1 MRQRSLTS
9 FLIMINVIV
18 FVLMFLFGGLKAF
31 SNPRI
36 YILFGAQ
43 IGNLISMGE
52 WFRLIT
58 SMFVHGGLF
67 HIFFNMMA
75 LFYVGNIVERAYGPS
90 RLITIYMLSG
100 IFGNILT
107 HFFIPY
113 AISVGA
119 SGAIFGLIG
128 LLFGAGFRHDTPV
141 ILKPI
146 TGTALLPII
155 LINVIWGFLP
165 GANINNFAHLGGVA
179 VGFTFGWLTPIR
191 YTKTS
196 YKVWKILSYIAYG
209 LIILSFIMLIIFDF
223 RFYILI

>member
-1 MRQRSLTS
+1 M
-9 FLIMINVIV
+9 FLI
-18 FVLMFLFGGLKAF
+18 GGLRAF
-31 SNPRI
+31 SDPML

-43 IGNLISMGE
+43 IGNLIKMGE

-67 HIFFNMMA
+67 HIFFNMIA
-75 LFYVGNIVERAYGPS
+75 LFYVGNLVERAYGPE
-90 RLITIYMLSG
+90 RFITIYMFSG

-107 HFFIPY
+107 HMFMPN

-128 LLFGAGFRHDTPV
+128 LLFGAGFRHDTPT
-141 ILKPI
+141 ILRPV

-165 GANINNFAHLGGVA
+165 GANINNFAHLGGLA
-179 VGFTFGWLTPIR
+179 IGFTFGWLTPIR
-191 YTKTS
+191 YTKRS
-196 YKVWKILSYIAYG
+196 YNIWRILYYITLG
-209 LIILSFIMLIIFDF
+209 ILVASFILLLVFDF
-223 RFYILI
+223 SFYLF

>member
-1 MRQRSLTS
+1 
-9 FLIMINVIV
+9 
-18 FVLMFLFGGLKAF
+18 
-31 SNPRI
+31 
-36 YILFGAQ
+36 
-43 IGNLISMGE
+43 
-52 WFRLIT
+52 
-58 SMFVHGGLF
+58 MFVHGGLF

-165 GANINNFAHLGGVA
+165 GANINNFAHLGGLA

>member
-1 MRQRSLTS
+1 MQRNVTS
-9 FLIMINVIV
+9 YLIMLNVLI
-18 FVLMFLFGGLKAF
+18 FIMMFLFGGISAF

-43 IGNLISMGE
+43 LGNLITAGE

-67 HIFFNMMA
+67 HIFFNMIA
-75 LFYVGNIVERAYGPS
+75 LFYVGNLVERAYGKERFIS
-90 RLITIYMLSG
+90 IYMLSG
-100 IFGNILT
+100 IFGNLLT
-107 HFFIPY
+107 HLFLPS

-128 LLFGAGFRHDTPV
+128 LLFGAGFRHDTPT
-141 ILKPI
+141 ILRPV

-165 GANINNFAHLGGVA
+165 GANINNFAHLGGLGI
-179 VGFTFGWLTPIR
+179 GFTFGWLTPIR
-191 YTKTS
+191 YTKRS
-196 YKVWKILSYIAYG
+196 YQTWRTLSYLSYG
-209 LIILSFIMLIIFDF
+209 LIIASFILLLIFDF
-223 RFYILI
+223 RYYIF

>member
-1 MRQRSLTS
+1 MQRNITS
-9 FLIMINVIV
+9 YLIILNVLI
-18 FVLMFLFGGLKAF
+18 FIMMFLFGGIGAF

-43 IGNLISMGE
+43 LGNLITAGE

-67 HIFFNMMA
+67 HIFFNMIA
-75 LFYVGNIVERAYGPS
+75 LFYVGNLVERAYGKERFIS
-90 RLITIYMLSG
+90 IYMLTG
-100 IFGNILT
+100 IFGNLLT
-107 HFFIPY
+107 HLFLPN

-128 LLFGAGFRHDTPV
+128 LLFGAGFRHDTPTM
-141 ILKPI
+141 LRPI

-165 GANINNFAHLGGVA
+165 GNNINNFAHLGGLA
-179 VGFTFGWLTPIR
+179 IGFTFGWLTSIR
-191 YTKTS
+191 FTKRS
-196 YKVWKILSYIAYG
+196 YQVWRILSYLSYG
-209 LIILSFIMLIIFDF
+209 LIIASFILLLIFDF
-223 RFYILI
+223 IYYIF